1 MTQYPA
7 YSVIEW
13 KGVVGII
20 CGWDGGFATIMFE
33 DGKNGVSFANYPT
46 TALYRF
52 RVIG

>member
-1 MTQYPA
+1 MNRYPA

-20 CGWDGGFATIMFE
+20 CGWDGHFATVMFE
-33 DGKNGVSFANYPT
+33 DGRNGVAFANYSEV
-46 TALYRF
+46 ALYRF